1 MYKKDRM
8 LSILCIGFGIGMCV
22 AAFLFIASYYVY
34 LDIATSD
41 EKLAAYFEVEN
52 NSYEG
57 IELGEENTVKEQG
70 LDTESEKTD
79 ERPETNSELIE
90 IKENEELSITGGIS
104 YDGRRSEKLYAGSR

>member
-8 LSILCIGFGIGMCV
+8 LSILCIGFGIGMCA

-41 EKLAAYFEVEN
+41 EKLAAYFEAEN
-52 NSYEG
+52 NSH
-57 IELGEENTVKEQG
+57 EEIKLG